1 MVYWGNTGF
10 GDSPGSQGGD
20 QGGNAGIDMNAL
32 SHLMK
37 IIGIGSG
44 AGTAAGGAYNLFNA
58 GKNDPGKA
66 AAPYLNQIP
75 DVANKYLQPYS
86 QAGQEAIGQLNPQ
99 YESLLNDT
107 GGKYN
112 QLAGGFKE
120 SPGYQFRLQEGLRAA
135 NNMASGHGMAGTPM
149 HERLRM
155 ETAQGLAG
163 QDFENYLG
171 HILGLYGQGLQGK
184 QGMIQGG
191 AAASGDLANILST
204 NLSHQAQDAYRSQ
217 ANKNQ
222 GRASGFS
229 SLINGATQVL
239 PWLFM

>member
-10 GDSPGSQGGD
+10 GDNPGSNSGASEGGLD
-20 QGGNAGIDMNAL
+20 TNAL
-32 SHLMK
+32 THLMK
-37 IIGIGSG
+37 ILGIGSG
-44 AGTAAGGAYNLFNA
+44 VGQMAGSAFNLFSA

-75 DVANKYLQPYS
+75 GVANQYLAPYS
-86 QAGQEAIGQLNPQ
+86 QAGQQAIGDLNPQ
-99 YESLLNDT
+99 YQSLLNDT

-112 QLAGGFKE
+112 ELAGGFKE

-135 NNMASGHGMAGTPM
+135 NNMATGHGMAGTPL
-149 HERLRM
+149 HERQRM

-184 QGMIQGG
+184 QQMMTGG
-191 AAASGDLANILST
+191 QAASGDLANILAT
-204 NLSHQAQDAYRSQ
+204 NLSHQAQNAFNSQ

-222 GRASGFS
+222 GRSSGIAG
-229 SLINGATQVL
+229 LISGAAHAL
-239 PWLFM
+239 PFLFG